1 MENNKWKY
9 AKVPIED
16 VVPAP
21 MNANKMS
28 EDEQNRLTKN
38 IKLSGLS
45 SVITCYK
52 RKIDGKYEIISGHH
66 RVKSCIKLGYKEI
79 GVLYAEEEELTKD
92 EIIAIQ
98 TSHNSLH
105 GTDDVSILKKL
116 FEQIKSIEFKEFA
129 YIDIDE
135 IGKIDVNS
143 ASFSPEIEEYTVSL
157 VLYKKDM
164 QRLKDLLGIV
174 DEVTAKSD
182 LVVLADGEDLEEF
195 TLEMLKKIKTKYD
208 IRSTSIA
215 FAKILELAE
224 SQLKN
229 EKSLE
234 YGNEEEKTN

>member
-28 EDEQNRLTKN
+28 EDEQDRLTKN

-52 RKIDGKYEIISGHH
+52 RKSDGKYEIISGHH

-79 GVLYAEEEELTKD
+79 GVLYAYEEELTKD

-116 FEQIKSIEFKEFA
+116 FEQINSIEFKEFA

-164 QRLKDLLGIV
+164 QRLKDLFGIV

-224 SQLKN
+224 LQLKN
-229 EKSLE
+229 DKSLD
-234 YGNEEEKTN
+234 YDSEKEKNH